1 MKRLPMRK
9 IREAL
14 RLRADGFSGRQ
25 VAQSLSLGRATIS
38 DYFRRAEIVSLGW
51 PLPNDLSDGDLER
64 LLFPRS
70 AGDVQGSYPQP
81 DWALV
86 HRELRRK
93 GVTLALLWE
102 EYRAVH
108 PDGYGYSRFCEL
120 YTGWIKIADQ
130 GLILTFHSKT
140 GWREVEIGRGS
151 SDQTCPVHALE
162 QYLHYSR
169 IDFGPLFQRVTRDDG
184 KVTGNRLSDKH
195 VARLIKKTVRDAG
208 IRSDLPQAE
217 RLKLFSGHSL
227 RAGLATSANV
237 DERYIQ
243 KQLGHASPEMTRR
256 YQRRRDRFR
265 VNLTKAA
272 GL

>member
-120 YTGWIKIADQ
+120 YTRWEG
-130 GLILTFHSKT
+130 
-140 GWREVEIGRGS
+140 
-151 SDQTCPVHALE
+151 
-162 QYLHYSR
+162 
-169 IDFGPLFQRVTRDDG
+169 
-184 KVTGNRLSDKH
+184 RLSPVMRQRH
-195 VARLIKKTVRDAG
+195 PAG
-208 IRSDLPQAE
+208 E
-217 RLKLFSGHSL
+217 RLF
-227 RAGLATSANV
+227 V
-237 DERYIQ
+237 DY
-243 KQLGHASPEMTRR
+243 A
-256 YQRRRDRFR
+256 
-265 VNLTKAA
+265 
-272 GL
+272 